1 MDDMEAAGTCPCAVC
16 SDPQRRVLRC
26 DRQTVA
32 RHALHYGTSP
42 SKRARVDAS
51 SEEDKSMEVPVVD
64 PCDEDASD
72 EDVVEEQ
79 STGTARTGPQR
90 LQQFSK
96 EILEFIGANDV
107 NQTHV
112 LKILRTVRAHFG
124 PCSETGIVCPV
135 TLWKLKK
142 HAGYTASRGTTLLR
156 LCAQDHPNPASNAT
170 CSTCTMPLNTR
181 WPRRMVHIDLA
192 ERLSRL
198 MSVAPVARAFM
209 YAHDREPGDGDMWDG
224 AQGRS
229 ISLQR
234 RRDVFFIGLSSDA
247 TEFGHTKS
255 ASLTPFVALVLNFP
269 PAMRTTFSAIMLLA
283 VFPEKVRVRGCACAR
298 VCVRVR
304 GMCVRMRAC
313 VDYFVCQPGDVCAQ
327 ALTAVHGRRHWVHR
341 V

>member
-1 MDDMEAAGTCPCAVC
+1 MESSITCTCAVC
-16 SDPQRRVLRC
+16 GDPQRRVLRN
-26 DRQTVA
+26 DRQVVR
-32 RHALHYGTSP
+32 RHAERSGTSP
-42 SKRARVDAS
+42 NKRVRGDAS
-51 SEEDKSMEVPVVD
+51 SEEDKSAEVPVVD
-64 PCDEDASD
+64 SCVEDASD
-72 EDVVEEQ
+72 ADVGEEQ
-79 STGTARTGPQR
+79 PIVKAVSGAER

-112 LKILRTVRAHFG
+112 IKILRTVRAHFG

-135 TLWKLKK
+135 TLYNLKK
-142 HAGYTASRGTTLLR
+142 HAGYTASKGTTLLR
-156 LCAQDHPNPASNAT
+156 LCAQDHPNPAAGAT
-170 CSTCTMPLNTR
+170 CSTCALPLHTR
-181 WPRRMVHIDLA
+181 WPRRMVHIALA

-198 MSVAPVARAFM
+198 MSVVTIAKAFM

-283 VFPEKVRVRGCACAR
+283 VFPEKVSTVCVCACAR
-298 VCVRVR
+298 VCAS
-304 GMCVRMRAC
+304 MRAC
-313 VDYFVCQPGDVCAQ
+313 VDYFVFQPGDVCAQ
-327 ALTAVHGRRHWVHR
+327 ALAAVHGRRHWVHR